1 MAEQYNSGKPI
12 TPPSTVDTKAEY
24 SGVSSS
30 TWLQRAQQAYQNS
43 TSFVDTNYRKHWE
56 DSISM
61 FNSEHPSDSKYNAP
75 QYDKRSKI
83 FRPKTRAIIRKIEA
97 ASAAAFFSNSDIVS
111 ITAQNA
117 SDKAEVLSADV
128 MKALLEWRLTNSIPW
143 FQIVQGGIQDA
154 AVQGAV
160 IAHVH
165 WKLTTRNVAKATN
178 DLSDN
183 EFYTNHQSNIN
194 SVNDTPYTG
203 PVSPLKDPKEVFS
216 GETQNGPSIG
226 HNYGS
231 GIGDGEQRTGKE
243 QLPRGDNPKIK
254 AYVNEVVE
262 DKPCIDIIPIENFR
276 IDPAASWIDP
286 IGTSPYII
294 HLIPMYVGDV
304 KVKMNTGE
312 WKPFPEAMIKSA
324 LQNKSDTTN
333 EVRQKGKI
341 DPYESDGKTIA
352 DYELVWVQRHIHRHN
367 GRDWE
372 FFTLGEVALL
382 TEPQPLEKNVF
393 HGERPYVMGTINLET
408 HKVFASS
415 LPELSKQLQEEANEI
430 ANQRLDNVKMVLNK
444 RYIVARNKQVDIGSL
459 VRNVPGGITMA
470 DDVEKDIREV
480 SFPDVT
486 QSSYAEQDRINGDMD
501 ELMGNFSAGS
511 IATNRQLAETAKG
524 MSLLSQ
530 NTNIMVEY
538 QLRTFVET
546 FVEPVLKQLIKLEQH
561 YETDQDVL
569 AIAGANA
576 QARQKYGVDKIT
588 DDMLDH
594 QMTLKVN
601 VGMGATSPDQ
611 KIQKLTQGVGAFM
624 NIATMAQKVPVLNV
638 QEVAKE
644 LFGALG
650 YADGSRFIN
659 QQIDPQVAQ
668 LQQAVKQL
676 QMALKTRSDLKQ
688 QDNQTKLQVATQNNQ
703 TKLAL
708 ANIKNKHEANQKA
721 ADRSHDGN
729 KMLAQN
735 YIDHMRNQ
743 DYSQLNSPAQEQPQP
758 QQPAPG
764 GPGNTI
770 G

>member
-1 MAEQYNSGKPI
+1 MADQYNSGKPI
-12 TPPSTVDTKAEY
+12 TPPSTVDTNAEY

-30 TWLQRAQQAYQNS
+30 SWLQRAQQAFQNS

-83 FRPKTRAIIRKIEA
+83 FRPKTRAIVRKIEA
-97 ASAAAFFSNSDIVS
+97 ASAAAFFSNADIVS
-111 ITAQNA
+111 ITAQNP
-117 SDKAEVLSADV
+117 SDKAEVLSAEV

-160 IAHVH
+160 IAHVY

-178 DLSDN
+178 DLSDD
-183 EFYTNHQSNIN
+183 EMYTNHQSNIN

-231 GIGDGEQRTGKE
+231 GVGGGEQRTGKE
-243 QLPRGDNPKIK
+243 QLPRGDKPKIK
-254 AYVNEVVE
+254 TYVNEVVE
-262 DKPCIDIIPIENFR
+262 DKPCVDLIPIENFR
-276 IDPAASWIDP
+276 VDPAASWIDP
-286 IGTSPYII
+286 INTSPYLI
-294 HLIPMYVGDV
+294 HIIPMFVGDV
-304 KVKMNTGE
+304 KSKMNTGE
-312 WKPFPEAMIKSA
+312 WKAFPEAMIKSA

-333 EVRQKGKI
+333 AVRQKGKI
-341 DPYESDGKTIA
+341 DPYESDGKQIA
-352 DYELVWVQRHIHRHN
+352 DYEVVWVQRHIHRHN

-372 FFTLGEVALL
+372 FYTLGEVALL
-382 TEPQPLEKNVF
+382 TDPQPLEKNVF

-408 HKVFASS
+408 HKVYAASI
-415 LPELSKQLQEEANEI
+415 PELSKQLQEEANEI

-470 DDVEKDIREV
+470 DDVDKDIREV
-480 SFPDVT
+480 TFQDVT

-501 ELMGNFSAGS
+501 ELLGNFSSGS
-511 IATNRQLAETAKG
+511 VSTNRQLAETATG
-524 MSLLSQ
+524 MALLSQ

-538 QLRTFVET
+538 QLRTYVET
-546 FVEPVLKQLIKLEQH
+546 FIEKVLKQLIKLEQH

-569 AIAGANA
+569 EIAGQQA

-594 QMTLKVN
+594 QMTLRVN
-601 VGMGATSPDQ
+601 VGMGATNPVQ
-611 KIQKLTQGVGAFM
+611 KIQKLTQGIGAFM
-624 NIATMAQKVPVLNV
+624 NIAVQATKVPVLNME
-638 QEVAKE
+638 EVGKE

-659 QQIDPQVAQ
+659 KQIDPQVVQMQKAIQ
-668 LQQAVKQL
+668 QL
-676 QMALKTRSDLKQ
+676 QMALKTRSDLKAA
-688 QDNQTKLQVATQNNQ
+688 DNQTKMAVTTQNNQ

-708 ANIKNKHEANQKA
+708 ANLNNKHKTVENA
-721 ADRSHDGN
+721 ADRTHGAN
-729 KMLAQN
+729 KMIAEQ
-735 YIDHMRNQ
+735 YIQHMRDQSNQ
-743 DYSQLNSPAQEQPQP
+743 VNNPAQPQGPQP
-758 QQPAPG
+758 GPQG
-764 GPGNTI
+764 GPGNTP
-770 G
+770 GQ

>member
-1 MAEQYNSGKPI
+1 MDQYNSGKPI

-24 SGVSSS
+24 SGISSS
-30 TWLQRAQQAYQNS
+30 TWLQRAQEAYRQS

-75 QYDKRSKI
+75 QYDKRSKV
-83 FRPKTRAIIRKIEA
+83 FRPKTRAIIRKLEA

-111 ITAQNA
+111 ISAQNP
-117 SDKAEVLSADV
+117 SDRAEVASAEV

-154 AVQGAV
+154 AVQGSV
-160 IAHVH
+160 VAHIY
-165 WKLTTRNVAKATN
+165 WKLRTRNVAKATN

-216 GETQNGPSIG
+216 GETEQGPSIG

-231 GIGDGEQRTGKE
+231 GIVSNERTGKE
-243 QLPRGDNPKIK
+243 QLPRGDKPKVK

-262 DKPCIDIIPIENFR
+262 DKPCIELIPIENFR
-276 IDPAASWIDP
+276 IDPASSWVDP

-294 HLIPMYVGDV
+294 HIIPMFVGDV
-304 KVKMNTGE
+304 KAKMNTGE
-312 WKPFPEAMIKSA
+312 WHAMPEARIKSA

-333 EVRQKGKI
+333 AVRQKGKI
-341 DPYESDGKTIA
+341 DPYESDGKTIG
-352 DYELVWVQRHIHRHN
+352 DYEVVWIQRHIHRHN
-367 GRDWE
+367 DLDWE
-372 FFTLGEVALL
+372 FYTLGEVALL
-382 TEPQPLEKNVF
+382 TDPQPLEVNVF
-393 HGERPYVMGTINLET
+393 HGERPYVMGTVNLET
-408 HKVFASS
+408 HKVLPAS

-470 DDVEKDIREV
+470 DNVNDDIREV

-501 ELMGNFSAGS
+501 ELLGNFSAGS

-546 FVEPVLKQLIKLEQH
+546 FVEPVLKHLIKLEQH
-561 YETDQDVL
+561 YETDKDVL

-576 QARQKYGVDKIT
+576 QAFQKYGVSQVT

-594 QMTLKVN
+594 QMTLRVN

-611 KIQKLTQGVGAFM
+611 KVGKLVQGVGAFM
-624 NIATMAQKVPVLNV
+624 NIATAAQKVPVLNV

-644 LFGALG
+644 IFGALG

-659 QQIDPQVAQ
+659 QQVDPRMAQ
-668 LQQAVKQL
+668 MQQQIQQL
-676 QMALKTRSDLKQ
+676 SMALKTRADLKDK
-688 QDNQTKLQVATQNNQ
+688 DNQVKMAQTTQNNQ

-708 ANIKNKHEANQKA
+708 ANLKSKSDA
-721 ADRSHDGN
+721 N

-735 YIDHMRNQ
+735 YIDHMRDMGQ
-743 DYSQLNSPAQEQPQP
+743 QLNNPTQPP
-758 QQPAPG
+758 QGPQG
-764 GPGNTI
+764 GM
-770 G
+770 